1 MRESD
6 YYAPGTYN
14 NPRAPWNEVEIPER
28 EFDVKVE
35 YSLSKKTSIES
46 NNYYID
52 ESPDGSYLGTEDID
66 WQGEYKEQH
75 KTPLDLITL
84 FKQHLEKE
92 LETVTLRT
100 RKNELE
106 YLIEECSGWVEDYYD
121 AYEN

>member
-14 NPRAPWNEVEIPER
+14 DPHSPWNEVEVPER

-52 ESPDGSYLGTEDID
+52 ESPDGSYIETDIN
-66 WQGEYKEQH
+66 WSQTYNEQH
-75 KTPLDLITL
+75 ESIMMHTKI
-84 FKQHLEKE
+84 
-92 LETVTLRT
+92 
-100 RKNELE
+100 NN
-106 YLIEECSGWVEDYYD
+106 Y
-121 AYEN
+121 